1 MPAETAKQFEAL
13 EASAQTLLSVFTRA
27 GYEAVSPAIIQPAGV
42 FLDVVGETLR
52 ARTYVFSDPDGD
64 ELCMRPDLTVP
75 TCRLHVERHPGGKVA
90 AKYSYNGPAFRFQP
104 MGGDLA
110 HTREFRQ
117 TGIEDFGTINR
128 EQAEAEVVTTIAEGL
143 ATAGLTDYSL
153 RFGDLGLLRAI
164 LRAADMPARW
174 RRRLA
179 HHFWHPPAFQAEL
192 KRLTTAPG
200 SGSEHIPK
208 ELRETLDPDDP
219 ESAEGAVAAYL
230 EANGVEAIGARTT
243 AEIAECLLDRVA
255 DARAEPL
262 SAKTANLIQSYIGI
276 VAPAHDST
284 KRIRAL
290 AADMGINVE
299 AVVGAHEWRL
309 ELMSRAGIDL
319 NRATFSGEFGRA
331 LQYYT
336 GFVFE
341 VVTEGLGPRS
351 PVAGGGRYDHLL
363 KAVGSPVDVPAVG
376 AAVHTDRLHA
386 AVNGGTP

>member
-13 EASAQTLLSVFTRA
+13 EASAQMLLSVFTRA

-42 FLDVVGETLR
+42 FLDVVGESLR
-52 ARTYVFSDPDGD
+52 ARTYVFTDPDGD

-75 TCRLHVERHPGGKVA
+75 TCRLHVERHPEAAVP

-117 TGIEDFGTINR
+117 TGIESFGVANR
-128 EQAEAEVVTTIAEGL
+128 EHAEAEVVATIADGI
-143 ATAGLTDYSL
+143 ATAGLTDYTL

-164 LRAADMPARW
+164 LRAADMPVRW
-174 RRRLA
+174 RRRLT

-192 KRLTTAPG
+192 KRLTTSPG
-200 SGSEHIPK
+200 AVSEHIPK
-208 ELRETLDPDDP
+208 PLREALDPDDP
-219 ESAEGAVAAYL
+219 EAAESAVSAYL
-230 EANGVEAIGARTT
+230 DTNGIETIGARTT
-243 AEIAECLLDRVA
+243 AEITECLLDRVA

-262 SAKTANLIQSYIGI
+262 AARTAALIQSYIKI
-276 VAPAHDST
+276 VTPARQSLE
-284 KRIRAL
+284 RIRAL
-290 AADMGINVE
+290 AAEMGINIE
-299 AVVGAHEWRL
+299 AAIGAHEWRL

-319 NRATFSGEFGRA
+319 DRATFSAEFGRA

-341 VVTEGLGPRS
+341 VVTKDLGPRS

-363 KAVGSPVDVPAVG
+363 KAVGAPGHVPAVG
-376 AAVHTDRLHA
+376 AAVHTDRLLA
-386 AVNGGTP
+386 ALNGDAP